1 MANAFRGFHL
11 AAVSLTDFNSVVYV
25 MRISNGISGWTPD
38 YRKARRYETR
48 AEADRA
54 AAAYRENGASVCVVP
69 GSPVY
74 RDFNAQPFWMKP
86 LFIGLAILLMV
97 LSLYAFTGLATAN
110 VAIDGDLTARLL
122 YALPVLG
129 SLAAFICLVISAK
142 A

>member
-1 MANAFRGFHL
+1 VSNHFRGFHIASITGVDQL
-11 AAVSLTDFNSVVYV
+11 SYV

-38 YRKARRYETR
+38 YRKARRFETR

-54 AAAYRENGASVCVVP
+54 AAAYRENGAEVSVVL

-74 RDFNAQPFWMKP
+74 RDLNAPPFWLKP
-86 LFIGLAILLMV
+86 LFIGLSILLMV

-122 YALPVLG
+122 YSLPVLG
-129 SLAAFICLVISAK
+129 SLAAFICLVITART
-142 A
+142 